1 MEKILVDY
9 LGGDSAIEGI
19 VGDRIATKTPR
30 TLDEPWIRLSVLA
43 DPPAGKSSVDHNI
56 AFYVQL
62 DCYAGEEGTQAAA
75 NLLARS
81 VRASLGEMPKQE
93 HDGAVVSGVKVEGS
107 RPMPDDTFEPT
118 MDRYIVTATVWA
130 HSRPEE
136 GS

>member
-1 MEKILVDY
+1 MEKIFVDY
-9 LGGDSAIEGI
+9 LGGDSAIEAI

-30 TLDEPWIRLSVLA
+30 TLDAPWVRISVLA
-43 DPPAGKSSVDHNI
+43 DPPAGKSSADHNI

-62 DCYAGEEGTQAAA
+62 DCCAGKKGTQVDA

-81 VRASLGEMPKQE
+81 VRASLGEMPQQE
-93 HDGAVVSGVKVEGS
+93 HADAVVSGVKVEGS

-130 HSRPEE
+130 HSSPEE

>member
-62 DCYAGEEGTQAAA
+62 DCYAGEDGTQAAA